1 MLCIN
6 NNLKLCKF
14 EGCLGSYF
22 YLQNEKDFSLA
33 ACKGST
39 LKKKKKQQNYVSH
52 QDLKLS
58 ITR

>member
-39 LKKKKKQQNYVSH
+39 LKKKKTT
-52 QDLKLS
+52 KLRLTPGLE
-58 ITR
+58 IEHY